1 LTAAKDFHLSKARNL
16 GVAETNEE
24 WIFFCDADTLLDPT
38 FFKNLD
44 LKEGNYY
51 TGEPDCSGNCIVKR
65 SDFMGYDENIKGYGG
80 AALTR
85 HLNFSTRAIL
95 SSKTLKRNSRSSTAS
110 LCKFSLLIVQ
120 TKSEHFL
127 SRPTMSN
134 KVLSA
139 GLIAGKTLSAE
150 TYTKKPRHS
159 LKT

>member
-1 LTAAKDFHLSKARNL
+1 MNANRSTTGSPKTKKLSKL
-16 GVAETNEE
+16 
-24 WIFFCDADTLLDPT
+24 FFCLLVQSKVLRIRLTSSLAD
-38 FFKNLD
+38 
-44 LKEGNYY
+44 
-51 TGEPDCSGNCIVKR
+51 SR
-65 SDFMGYDENIKGYGG
+65 SLTGYGS